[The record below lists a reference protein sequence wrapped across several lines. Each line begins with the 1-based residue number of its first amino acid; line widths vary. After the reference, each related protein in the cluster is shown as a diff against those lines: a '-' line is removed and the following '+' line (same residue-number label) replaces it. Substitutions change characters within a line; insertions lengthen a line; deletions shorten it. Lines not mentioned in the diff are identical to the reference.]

1 MSLNAARS
9 VWPRRWALGVAL
21 VAIALVSLCASAI
34 TQSAYP
40 SPVRGSSAVGVLLV
54 RHQHPFCTASVV
66 SSPRGDLILTAAHC
80 LGHKLAPTL
89 MFAPSYYDG
98 IAPLGEWHVTGQV
111 FAPRWFPF
119 GDVNQDFAFLTVH
132 GDVQTRAGSEK
143 LGYSAPVPPSVR
155 LEAYSLTGQLTV
167 CNRRPGIIQAAGQQ
181 QLRLACPGFKNA
193 SSGGPFLIDI
203 NQNSGL
209 GTIVGIIGGYQQGGD
224 SPSVSYSSPFAAV
237 LHHLYSSMT
246 TASNGLENFGG
257 QDLTGVG

>member
-1 MSLNAARS
+1 MDAMSLNAARS

-21 VAIALVSLCASAI
+21 VAIALISLCASAF

-40 SPVRGSSAVGVLLV
+40 SSVRGSS
-54 RHQHPFCTASVV
+54 
-66 SSPRGDLILTAAHC
+66 
-80 LGHKLAPTL
+80 
-89 MFAPSYYDG
+89 
-98 IAPLGEWHVTGQV
+98 VTGQV

-132 GDVQTRAGSEK
+132 GDVQARAGSEK

-167 CNRRPGIIQAAGQQ
+167 CNRRPDVIEAAGQQ

-209 GTIVGIIGGYQQGGD
+209 GTVVGIIGGYQQGGD
-224 SPSVSYSSPFAAV
+224 SPSVSYSSPFAGV

-246 TASNGLENFGG
+246 TASNGLENLGE
-257 QDLTGVG
+257 QSLTGAG